1 MYGVICL
8 SVTLR
13 FLSVPVEK
21 NEPRWQEVH
30 FKWTQIYFFLV
41 IGMQIFF
48 FISVGKMRFVNDAQ
62 MT

>member
-41 IGMQIFF
+41 IGMQIFL
-48 FISVGKMRFVNDAQ
+48 SQLER
-62 MT
+62 

>member
-21 NEPRWQEVH
+21 NESRWQEVN
-30 FKWTQIYFFLV
+30 FKLT
-41 IGMQIFF
+41 QIFF
-48 FISVGKMRFVNDAQ
+48 FPRNWNADFLSQLER
-62 MT
+62 